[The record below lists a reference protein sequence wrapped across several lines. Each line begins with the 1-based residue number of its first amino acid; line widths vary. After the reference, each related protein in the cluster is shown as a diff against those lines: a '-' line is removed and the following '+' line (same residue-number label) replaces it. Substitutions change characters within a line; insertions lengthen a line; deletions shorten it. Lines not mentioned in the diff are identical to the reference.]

1 MTGGATLTAARR
13 TEATARAVPVTMRR
27 AGESRTVEV
36 YSTARPLDKGTRK
49 ILLGVGANDA
59 ALLTFEG
66 DSDAF
71 LVFLDLSTTAA
82 LSFARSF
89 DETHPL

>member
-1 MTGGATLTAARR
+1 
-13 TEATARAVPVTMRR
+13 MRR

-36 YSTARPLDKGTRK
+36 YSTARPLDEGTRPK